1 MDQKL
6 HYNNSYITLHYAK
19 YRTLQEQLL
28 QPPPP
33 LLLLQLVCSRPQ
45 QTRALADTSYMIRSI
60 LLVLGSRLE
69 EGGQL
74 QEPPPFADS
83 YKAEHSLLSYTDAK
97 ATEHGAWIGG
107 YK

>member
-1 MDQKL
+1 
-6 HYNNSYITLHYAK
+6 
-19 YRTLQEQLL
+19 
-28 QPPPP
+28 
-33 LLLLQLVCSRPQ
+33 
-45 QTRALADTSYMIRSI
+45 MIRSI